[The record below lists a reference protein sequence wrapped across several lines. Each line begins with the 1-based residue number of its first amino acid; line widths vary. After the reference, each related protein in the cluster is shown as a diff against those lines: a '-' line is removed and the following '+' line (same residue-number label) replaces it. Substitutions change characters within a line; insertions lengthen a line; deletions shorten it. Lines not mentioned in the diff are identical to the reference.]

1 VTILDAVDL
10 RHGATR
16 RRRAFA
22 RASHGA
28 RAVQPDAPMV
38 RSLSLSRRHFLG
50 VSIALA
56 ACQKKFGPT
65 SDTAPKGGDVPL
77 PPPAATTA
85 AMPTRTLGKTGV
97 TVSRIGLGGAHIGKQ
112 SDEQESLRIIRSA
125 IDRGVTFLD
134 NSWDYNGGESEERM
148 GKALRDGY
156 REKAFLMTKLDG
168 RTKAAAAGQLEQ
180 SLRRLQTD
188 HIDLVQVHE
197 VIRFTDPDRVFGAG
211 GAIEALVEARKAG
224 KIRFIGFTGHK
235 SPDIHLAMLKAAD
248 DHDFAFDTIQMP
260 LNVMDAHFN
269 SFEKKVLPVAAQKG
283 MGILHMKP
291 LGGGFILE
299 SKTATAA
306 ECLRYA
312 MNLPTSVMITGCDS
326 MGILEQAVQAAIEF
340 KPMTPDEVTA
350 LLSRTAAAAAD
361 GKFERFKTSDYFD
374 STAKHP
380 QWLEEAKI

>member
-1 VTILDAVDL
+1 
-10 RHGATR
+10 
-16 RRRAFA
+16 
-22 RASHGA
+22 
-28 RAVQPDAPMV
+28 MV
-38 RSLSLSRRHFLG
+38 SPFSRRHFLG
-50 VSIALA
+50 ATIALA

-65 SDTAPKGGDVPL
+65 SDTAPKDGDIPL
-77 PPPAATTA
+77 PPPPVTTA
-85 AMPTRTLGKTGV
+85 AMPTRQLGKTGV

-112 SDEQESLRIIRSA
+112 SEEQESIRIIRSA

-134 NSWDYNGGESEERM
+134 NSWDYNGGKSEERM

-197 VIRFTDPDRVFGAG
+197 VIRFTDPARVFGEG

-224 KIRFIGFTGHK
+224 KLRFIGFTGHK

-248 DHDFAFDTIQMP
+248 DHGFAFDTIQMP
-260 LNVMDAHFN
+260 LNVMDAHYE

-299 SKTATAA
+299 SKTATAM

-326 MGILEQAVQAAIEF
+326 MGVLDQAVQAAIEF
-340 KPMTPDEVTA
+340 KPMTADEVQA
-350 LLSRTAAAAAD
+350 LLARTAGAAAG
-361 GKFERFKTSDYFD
+361 GKFERFKTSEYFD
-374 STAKHP
+374 STAKNP
-380 QWLEEAKI
+380 KWLEEAKI

>member
-1 VTILDAVDL
+1 MI
-10 RHGATR
+10 H
-16 RRRAFA
+16 
-22 RASHGA
+22 
-28 RAVQPDAPMV
+28 
-38 RSLSLSRRHFLG
+38 SLSRRDLLG
-50 VSIALA
+50 ATIALA
-56 ACQKKFGPT
+56 ACHRKFGPT
-65 SDTAPKGGDVPL
+65 SDTAPEEGGVPL
-77 PPPAATTA
+77 PPPQATTA
-85 AMPTRTLGKTGV
+85 EMPTRTLGKTGV

-112 SDEQESLRIIRSA
+112 SDEKESIAIIRA
-125 IDRGVTFLD
+125 AVDRGVTFLD
-134 NSWDYNGGESEERM
+134 NSWDYNEGKSEERM

-156 REKAFLMTKLDG
+156 REKVFLMTKLDG

-197 VIRFTDPDRVFGAG
+197 VIRSTDPARVFGDG

-224 KIRFIGFTGHK
+224 KLRFIGFTGHK

-248 DHDFAFDTIQMP
+248 DHGFAFDTIQMP
-260 LNVMDAHFN
+260 LNVMDAHFE
-269 SFEKKVLPVAAQKG
+269 SFEKKVLPVAAHKG

-312 MNLPTSVMITGCDS
+312 LNLPTSVMITGCDS
-326 MGILEQAVQAAIEF
+326 MGILDQAIQAAIDF

-350 LLSRTAAAAAD
+350 LLARTAAAASN
-361 GKFERFKTSDYFD
+361 GKFERFKTSEYFD

-380 QWLEEAKI
+380 RWLEEAKI